1 MKNAA
6 PFGAARRELP
16 FHSLPP
22 EEADGKAGADGGR
35 GQHDRGARRSPDP
48 LPQPITLRTVFYR
61 AGAGGLSTVSAV
73 FRRSGDQKAVD
84 AFLPGGV
91 CTRAQTA
98 ALLYRFA
105 LAMGMDVSV
114 GEDTNILSY
123 DDALGLGE
131 WAVPAV
137 QWACGAGVLQGSGSR
152 LLPDAP
158 CTRAQMAAFLY
169 RALAG
174 PDIGR
179 KLRKF
184 AEMRRN
190 TAEGPRGP
198 SPFVRDMYVAVFHSR
213 ASPPVRSGRAVS
225 DGERAALP

>member
-1 MKNAA
+1 MTAA
-6 PFGAARRELP
+6 DAAVRTRCRGPSPYRQYFTAPRQAASRQLLLFFG
-16 FHSLPP
+16 
-22 EEADGKAGADGGR
+22 
-35 GQHDRGARRSPDP
+35 
-48 LPQPITLRTVFYR
+48 
-61 AGAGGLSTVSAV
+61 
-73 FRRSGDQKAVD
+73 RSGDQKAVD

-98 ALLYRFA
+98 VLLYRFA

-213 ASPPVRSGRAVS
+213 ASPPRRGRTGRFGRRAGGIPAKTDGPRSGEGGPRTAENTRWYSGGPVV
-225 DGERAALP
+225 

>member
-1 MKNAA
+1 MTASMTAPPAA
-6 PFGAARRELP
+6 VRTRCRGPSPYRQYFTAPRQAASRQLLLFFG
-16 FHSLPP
+16 
-22 EEADGKAGADGGR
+22 
-35 GQHDRGARRSPDP
+35 
-48 LPQPITLRTVFYR
+48 
-61 AGAGGLSTVSAV
+61 
-73 FRRSGDQKAVD
+73 RSGDQKAVD

-98 ALLYRFA
+98 VLLYRFA

-158 CTRAQMAAFLY
+158 CTRARTVTLPCRAFAGQ
-169 RALAG
+169 ALAG
-174 PDIGR
+174 
-179 KLRKF
+179 
-184 AEMRRN
+184 N
-190 TAEGPRGP
+190 
-198 SPFVRDMYVAVFHSR
+198 
-213 ASPPVRSGRAVS
+213 
-225 DGERAALP
+225 